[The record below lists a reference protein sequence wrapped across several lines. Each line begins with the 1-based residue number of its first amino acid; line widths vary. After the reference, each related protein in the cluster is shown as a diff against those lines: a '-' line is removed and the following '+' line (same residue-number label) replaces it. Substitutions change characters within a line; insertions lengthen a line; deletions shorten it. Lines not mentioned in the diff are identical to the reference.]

1 MYCDIISDALIS
13 DQTAQKPPS
22 GSPFTPIR
30 QSPVSMPSGRVS
42 ASSFRSPPHFPK
54 SIRKREGRVAFAFA
68 ERFQGGKTMRQTSE
82 WRCQRCGK
90 MLGSESGGRL
100 HIRISRGREY
110 RVELPAQ
117 ANCAGCGTLNE
128 LSVQLPAMAGAQR

>member
-1 MYCDIISDALIS
+1 M
-13 DQTAQKPPS
+13 PP
-22 GSPFTPIR
+22 R
-30 QSPVSMPSGRVS
+30 
-42 ASSFRSPPHFPK
+42 FPK
-54 SIRKREGRVAFAFA
+54 SIRKREGRAAFAFVGA
-68 ERFQGGKTMRQTSE
+68 FKEGKTMGQTSE

-90 MLGSESGGRL
+90 MLGCESGGRL

-128 LSVQLPAMAGAQR
+128 LAARFPAMAGAQR